1 MDTQKLLEEIT
12 RLQGLNS
19 AMVDPPAP
27 TPAAPPLA
35 AFGAGA
41 VLQAAIGTDKLAWLM
56 GQLKDGAPTLL
67 AWARTDEFKE
77 WVTLGLEAYESSL
90 KTDYTPP
97 P

>member
-1 MDTQKLLEEIT
+1 MDTQKLLEEID
-12 RLQGLNS
+12 RLKGLNS
-19 AMVDPPAP
+19 AMVDPP
-27 TPAAPPLA
+27 PALPLA

-41 VLQAAIGTDKLAWLM
+41 VLQAAIGTDKLDWLM

-90 KTDYTPP
+90 KPDYTPP